1 MGCLTY
7 SIIFTAFWLLYGI
20 KSSLDEE
27 KNNILDEEKRVDKL
41 EN

>member
-7 SIIFTAFWLLYGI
+7 SIIFTVLWLWYGI

-27 KNNILDEEKRVDKL
+27 KNNILDEEKIVDKL